1 MTRGNSVFEDAAGY
15 SLGVRRGD
23 TDKATRVPRRLEHVH
38 VAAQTRRVRDEAQ
51 SPQLVVR
58 SATVVDAPAI
68 AAIGSVGFPA
78 VHNDVVGP
86 TFAAAVVE
94 QTYSIAALTE
104 CITRCGKD
112 DDAEFLVAEDDGE
125 VLGYLHY
132 DCDGAE
138 PELHRIYVDLERKR
152 AGIGSALMRELHAR
166 LRPGSSYVLLV
177 AEANS
182 DATAFYERHGL
193 IVERRVDGPS
203 HYRAAMSLDLDS
215 PSQGADALLMRF
227 TKNS

>member
-1 MTRGNSVFEDAAGY
+1 MDVTRPP
-15 SLGVRRGD
+15 
-23 TDKATRVPRRLEHVH
+23 ATRDVAP
-38 VAAQTRRVRDEAQ
+38 AAQTDRVWDEAQ
-51 SPQLVVR
+51 SAPQLVVR
-58 SATVVDAPAI
+58 AATVADAPAI

-78 VHNDVVGP
+78 VHDDIVGP

-104 CITRCGKD
+104 CITRCGRD
-112 DDAEFLVAEDDGE
+112 DDAAFLVAEDDGD

-138 PELHRIYVDLERKR
+138 PELHRIYVDLQRKR

-177 AEANS
+177 VEANTE
-182 DATAFYERHGL
+182 ARAFYERHGL
-193 IVERRVDGPS
+193 IVERRLDGPS
-203 HYRAAMSLDLDS
+203 HYAAARSLDVDS
-215 PSQGADALLMRF
+215 PPPVADALLMRF

>member
-1 MTRGNSVFEDAAGY
+1 MATAGRPT
-15 SLGVRRGD
+15 V
-23 TDKATRVPRRLEHVH
+23 
-38 VAAQTRRVRDEAQ
+38 QTRPVRDETQ
-51 SPQLVVR
+51 SSQLVIR
-58 SATVVDAPAI
+58 AATAADAPAI

-86 TFAAAVVE
+86 AFAAAVVE
-94 QTYSIAALTE
+94 QTYSTAALIE
-104 CITRCGKD
+104 CITRCGD
-112 DDAEFLVAEDDGE
+112 DDNAEFLVAEDDGG

-152 AGIGSALMRELHAR
+152 AGIGSGLMRELHSR

-177 AEANS
+177 AEANT
-182 DATAFYERHGL
+182 DARAFYERHGL
-193 IVERRVDGPS
+193 IVERRVEGPS
-203 HYRAAMSLDLDS
+203 QYAAAIGLDLDS
-215 PSQGADALLMRF
+215 PPHFAEALLMRF

>member
-1 MTRGNSVFEDAAGY
+1 
-15 SLGVRRGD
+15 VRN
-23 TDKATRVPRRLEHVH
+23 
-38 VAAQTRRVRDEAQ
+38 EAR
-51 SPQLVVR
+51 SPHLVVR
-58 SATVVDAPAI
+58 AATVADAPAI

-78 VHNDVVGP
+78 VHNDLVGP

-112 DDAEFLVAEDDGE
+112 EDAEFLVAEDDGE

-177 AEANS
+177 AEANT
-182 DATAFYERHGL
+182 DARAFYERHGL
-193 IVERRVDGPS
+193 VVERHVDGNS
-203 HYRAAMSLDLDS
+203 YYSAAMGLHLDA
-215 PSQGADALLMRF
+215 PSQVTDALLMRF
-227 TKNS
+227 TKRS

>member
-1 MTRGNSVFEDAAGY
+1 
-15 SLGVRRGD
+15 
-23 TDKATRVPRRLEHVH
+23 
-38 VAAQTRRVRDEAQ
+38 VRDEAQ

-58 SATVVDAPAI
+58 AAAVADAPAI

-86 TFAAAVVE
+86 TFAAVVVE

-104 CITRCGKD
+104 CITRCGED

-177 AEANS
+177 AEANT
-182 DATAFYERHGL
+182 DARAFYERHGL
-193 IVERRVDGPS
+193 FVERRVDGPS
-203 HYRAAMSLDLDS
+203 HYTAAMSLDLDS
-215 PSQGADALLMRF
+215 PPQVADALLMRF

>member
-1 MTRGNSVFEDAAGY
+1 MDTA
-15 SLGVRRGD
+15 RRP
-23 TDKATRVPRRLEHVH
+23 T
-38 VAAQTRRVRDEAQ
+38 AQTRSVRDKPR
-51 SPQLVVR
+51 SSQLVIR
-58 SATVVDAPAI
+58 AATAADAPAI

-104 CITRCGKD
+104 CITRCVNN
-112 DDAEFLVAEDDGE
+112 DDAEFLVAEDDRE
-125 VLGYLHY
+125 VLGFLHY

-177 AEANS
+177 AEANT
-182 DATAFYERHGL
+182 DARAFYERRGL

-203 HYRAAMSLDLDS
+203 HYRAAIGLDLDS
-215 PSQGADALLMRF
+215 PPQVADALLMRF
-227 TKNS
+227 TKHS

>member
-1 MTRGNSVFEDAAGY
+1 MDMLR
-15 SLGVRRGD
+15 
-23 TDKATRVPRRLEHVH
+23 
-38 VAAQTRRVRDEAQ
+38 AQTRPMSDEGR

-58 SATVVDAPAI
+58 SATVADAPAI
-68 AAIGSVGFPA
+68 AAIGSAGFPA

-86 TFAAAVVE
+86 TFAALVVE
-94 QTYSIAALTE
+94 QTYSIAALSE

-112 DDAEFLVAEDDGE
+112 AEAEFLVAEDDGE

-182 DATAFYERHGL
+182 DARAFYERHGL
-193 IVERRVDGPS
+193 LVERRVDGPS
-203 HYRAAMSLDLDS
+203 HYEAAMSLDLDS
-215 PSQGADALLMRF
+215 PPQVADALLMRF